1 MEKHDGFNDRVV
13 EAIDTIEIQEDKFGV
28 FNVVKSFGEFFG
40 FTHVTIGQL
49 IHPSLQDIDYADLG
63 VSNYPVDYQDRY
75 IQNNYLLHDPVI
87 NRALVSQDAFAWA
100 DLLPTANRRG
110 REIFEICQ
118 QFGLETGVT
127 VPIHLQDRTPGLVS
141 YAGPECAVS
150 DIDVEALE
158 LVAIHGYSRL
168 LDIYDGTKN
177 KNKVKLT
184 PREVDVL
191 HHVACGKTDHEIGVL
206 LNLGHY
212 SVKDHL
218 SNARK
223 KLGAANRAHCVVI
236 AIRDGHIGL

>member
-1 MEKHDGFNDRVV
+1 MEKDNGCNDRLVQ
-13 EAIDTIEIQEDKFGV
+13 AISTIETQEDKFGV
-28 FNVVKSFGEFFG
+28 FNVVKSFGETFG
-40 FTHVTIGQL
+40 FTHITIGQL
-49 IHPSLQDIDYADLG
+49 LHPSLQDMDYTDLG
-63 VSNYPVDYQDRY
+63 VSNYPAEYQERY
-75 IQNNYLLHDPVI
+75 IEKNYLLHDPVI

-100 DLLPTANRRG
+100 DVLPAANRRG
-110 REIFEICQ
+110 REVFESCH
-118 QFGLETGVT
+118 QFGLEAGVT

-141 YAGPECAVS
+141 YAGPKCAVS
-150 DIDVEALE
+150 DTDVEALE

-168 LDIYDGTKN
+168 LDIYEGAKDKAQ
-177 KNKVKLT
+177 VKLT

-191 HHVACGKTDHEIGVL
+191 HHVACGKTDHEIGVI

>member
-1 MEKHDGFNDRVV
+1 MAKDNGFNDRLVQ
-13 EAIDTIEIQEDKFGV
+13 AISTIEAQEDKIGV
-28 FNVVKSFGEFFG
+28 FNVVKGFGETFG
-40 FTHVTIGQL
+40 FTHITIGQL
-49 IHPSLQDIDYADLG
+49 LHPSLQDMDYADLG
-63 VSNYPVDYQDRY
+63 VSNYPAEYQERY
-75 IQNNYLLHDPVI
+75 IEKNYLLHDPVI

-100 DLLPTANRRG
+100 DVLPAANRRG
-110 REIFEICQ
+110 REVFDSCQ
-118 QFGLETGVT
+118 QFGLEAGVT

-150 DIDVEALE
+150 NTDVEALE

-168 LDIYDGTKN
+168 LDIYEGAKDRTQ
-177 KNKVKLT
+177 VKLT

-191 HHVACGKTDHEIGVL
+191 HHVACGKTDHEIGVI